1 MATVNS
7 FGLNVLSIGDYFESC
22 HIKRY
27 LRSGHR
33 ITGIV
38 RHEGAEK
45 NAMISENLKITKNPN
60 RWYLYQFL
68 FKFKF
73 LFIFHFS
80 FHFSFHL
87 SG

>member
-45 NAMISENLKITKNPN
+45 NAMISENLKKYEKSEP
-60 RWYLYQFL
+60 LV
-68 FKFKF
+68 
-73 LFIFHFS
+73 S
-80 FHFSFHL
+80 L
-87 SG
+87 SVFV